1 MVDECKCHRNV
12 HCYFFVV
19 VDGTVHVILG
29 CVPFGLLFLTS
40 SHIEYRSNLLK
51 VETHAHALA
60 Y

>member
-1 MVDECKCHRNV
+1 MNANV
-12 HCYFFVV
+12 TEMSTATFFV

-51 VETHAHALA
+51 VETHEHALA